1 MRRISHDTY
10 ALVFGV
16 AYLGLMT
23 NVMLTVACLPLLL
36 LLVLTDPAD
45 TWLLL
50 AGLSPL
56 AAPAAT
62 AAFTVFRRYSDDG
75 SVDVVRGFWRAW
87 AATAR
92 RSLVL
97 GAVAAALLTVLVLD
111 IRVLSTTSYA
121 ALLVPPLAVATLLVL
136 GLLPLALTALA
147 EVPGTRLRDL
157 AVISAVLGVRRW
169 YLTLAS
175 LVILGSLGA
184 FFILKPALALG
195 LACGPLLYAVWANAR
210 YTLKPAIVDEGSTE
224 TDPAVAQ

>member
-10 ALVFGV
+10 SLVFGV

-23 NVMLTVACLPLLL
+23 NAMLALACLPLLL
-36 LLVLTDPAD
+36 LLILTDPAD

-56 AAPAAT
+56 AAPAIV

-75 SVDVVRGFWRAW
+75 STDVVRGFWRGW
-87 AATAR
+87 VATAR

-97 GAVAAALLTVLVLD
+97 GAAGAALLTVLILD

-121 ALLVPPLAVATLLVL
+121 ALIIPLLAASTLLVL
-136 GLLPLALTALA
+136 GLLPIVLTAVA
-147 EVPGTRLRDL
+147 EAPGARLRDVV
-157 AVISAVLGVRRW
+157 VISAVLGVRRW
-169 YLTLAS
+169 YLTLGS
-175 LVILGSLGA
+175 LVILGSLGT

-210 YTLKPAIVDEGSTE
+210 YTLKPAIVDEGPAE
-224 TDPAVAQ
+224 ADPVVAQ